1 MRIGKDLK
9 RARRRGVPASRVR
22 VEVIKDGSGTVREVR
37 AAPLA
42 KPPTAGGGIAGIPF
56 ANAAEAP
63 DAVVIRRWRQGVWY
77 PVTAA
82 KFASDVASAAKGLV
96 AAGLGP
102 QGRVALMARTSY
114 EWTVLDFAIWAAG
127 GQSVPIYPTSSA
139 EQIEW
144 ILRDS
149 DARFLIIET
158 PGNADTAARAV
169 KYLRDPPRIW
179 QITAGGLA
187 DLAELGRRVPDTEIE
202 QRIARLRPDSV
213 ATICYTSGTTGN
225 PKGCALT
232 HGNLHAEAANTIDL
246 MYPVFTAATGQQA
259 STLLFL
265 PLAHILGRAIQI
277 ACLRARIEIGH
288 SASVKPDDLRP
299 LMKSFRPTFVVGVP
313 YLFEK
318 IRDAGRETA
327 ERMHRGSSFDRA
339 ERVAIRYGAAHL
351 RRYLGAGPRPRLRD
365 YLAWKIYDLLV
376 YRRIRAELGGQLRYA
391 LCGGSPLD
399 RDLNLFFYA
408 AGIVIY
414 EGYGLTETT
423 AAATVT
429 PPLSPR
435 PGTVGQP
442 VPGTAIHLA
451 GDGEVLVKGGIVFR
465 AYWNNPR
472 ASDAVLR
479 DGWLATGDL
488 GSLDEDGYLTI
499 TGRKKDILIT
509 TGGKNVSPA
518 VLEDRLRSRA
528 LVGQCVVVGDERPY
542 VAALITLDPDALRHW
557 LTVRKRPLDQSL
569 TELRYDPHLWESVQ
583 AAVDYANDAVSQA
596 EAIRR
601 FLIVD
606 GAFTEENGLLTPS
619 LKVRRQAVLAAY
631 SDAIEELYRRLP
643 PGPPAAMRRL
653 IPGCGLRLL
662 VRTRRLRGE
671 VLAILGPPQ
680 VRPRLVGVGQ
690 HHRLEPRVR
699 LAAHEEALHLHLG
712 FAPHDG
718 AITAVPVRGRTAE
731 QGSVRGG
738 IHHVPRCGRGTACH
752 DAQHLAAVPAHVRA
766 AALAHGDVGVAVPG
780 ANADH
785 ELHLIAKARV
795 HRRLGRVPPHG
806 MTAARHGALS
816 PGSLQM
822 VMQM

>member
-9 RARRRGVPASRVR
+9 RARRRGVPAARVR
-22 VEVIKDGSGTVREVR
+22 VEIIKDGGEVREVR

-42 KPPTAGGGIAGIPF
+42 KPPAVRDGIAEIPF
-56 ANAAEAP
+56 VNAADAP
-63 DAVVIRRWRQGVWY
+63 DSVVIRRWRQGSWY

-82 KFASDVASAAKGLV
+82 KFAADVISAAKGLV

-149 DARFLIIET
+149 DSRFLIVET
-158 PGNADTAARAV
+158 AGNADTAAVAI
-169 KYLRDPPRIW
+169 KHLREPPRVW
-179 QITAGGLA
+179 QLSDGGLA
-187 DLAELGRRVPDTEIE
+187 DLADLGKRVPDAEIE
-202 QRIARLRPDSV
+202 QRRSRLRPDSI
-213 ATICYTSGTTGN
+213 ATICYTSGTTGY

-232 HGNLHAEAANTIDL
+232 HGNLYAEAANTIDL
-246 MYPVFTAATGQQA
+246 MYPVFIEATGQQA

-265 PLAHILGRAIQI
+265 PLAHILGRSIQI

-288 SASVKPDDLRP
+288 SASVNPEELRP
-299 LMKSFRPTFVVGVP
+299 LMKSFRPTFLVGVP

-327 ERMHRGSSFDRA
+327 ERMRRGASFDRA
-339 ERVAIRYGAAHL
+339 ERVGIRYGAAHL
-351 RRYLGAGPRPRLRD
+351 NRYLGAGRRPRLRD
-365 YLAWKIYDLLV
+365 SIAWKLYDVLV

-429 PPLSPR
+429 PPLAPR

-442 VPGTAIHLA
+442 VPGTAIHVA
-451 GDGEVLVKGGIVFR
+451 RDGEVMVKGGIVFR
-465 AYWNNPR
+465 AYWNNPQ

-518 VLEDRLRSRA
+518 VLEDRLRSRP
-528 LVGQCVVVGDERPY
+528 LVGQCVVVGDGKPY

-557 LTVRKRPLDQSL
+557 LAVRGRPLDQSL
-569 TELRYDPHLWESVQ
+569 AELRYDPHLWEAVQ

-601 FLIVD
+601 FLIVE

-631 SDAIEELYRRLP
+631 AGAIEELYRR
-643 PGPPAAMRRL
+643 
-653 IPGCGLRLL
+653 
-662 VRTRRLRGE
+662 
-671 VLAILGPPQ
+671 
-680 VRPRLVGVGQ
+680 
-690 HHRLEPRVR
+690 
-699 LAAHEEALHLHLG
+699 
-712 FAPHDG
+712 
-718 AITAVPVRGRTAE
+718 
-731 QGSVRGG
+731 
-738 IHHVPRCGRGTACH
+738 
-752 DAQHLAAVPAHVRA
+752 
-766 AALAHGDVGVAVPG
+766 
-780 ANADH
+780 
-785 ELHLIAKARV
+785 
-795 HRRLGRVPPHG
+795 
-806 MTAARHGALS
+806 
-816 PGSLQM
+816 
-822 VMQM
+822 